1 MKIGLQKTSLSQSNN
16 FLLHLPS
23 LSSNQLCN
31 CMGSQQAIE
40 KLQSSNASLE
50 ITLEQLGEQF
60 EDLRQDPRFEG
71 LVDDLENLAL
81 NYLKTW
87 ISTNNQVL
95 KLLDE

>member
-1 MKIGLQKTSLSQSNN
+1 
-16 FLLHLPS
+16 
-23 LSSNQLCN
+23 
-31 CMGSQQAIE
+31 MGSQQAIE
-40 KLQSSNASLE
+40 KLQSSNESLE

-60 EDLRQDPRFEG
+60 EDLRSDPRFEG

-95 KLLDE
+95 DLLQKK